1 MYPFVVSDEDL
12 VVLVAELAALAE
24 DPLAGEAGGG
34 DVGEPEVVR
43 SHQRHR
49 LAGGHVELLSEEG
62 QRA

>member
-1 MYPFVVSDEDL
+1 
-12 VVLVAELAALAE
+12 
-24 DPLAGEAGGG
+24 
-34 DVGEPEVVR
+34 VR